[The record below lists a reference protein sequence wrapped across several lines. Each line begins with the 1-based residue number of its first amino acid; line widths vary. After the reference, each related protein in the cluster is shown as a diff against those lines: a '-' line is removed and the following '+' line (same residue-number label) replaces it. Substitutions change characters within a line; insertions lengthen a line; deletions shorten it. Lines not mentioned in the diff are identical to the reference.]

1 MRAISVTFTDDR
13 EEIRRRLIAID
24 PGHAIAQAV
33 ELAERLREEGESRTA
48 DYCEG
53 LAAGI
58 EARAFGPA
66 DQQTRH

>member
-1 MRAISVTFTDDR
+1 MTTTTNHDRA
-13 EEIRRRLIAID
+13 EIRRRLIAID

-33 ELAERLREEGESRTA
+33 QLAERLREEGESRTA

-53 LAAGI
+53 LRDAI

>member
-1 MRAISVTFTDDR
+1 MTITTTHDR
-13 EEIRRRLIAID
+13 EEIRRRLIGID
-24 PGHAIAQAV
+24 PGHAIAQAI

-53 LAAGI
+53 LRDAI